1 MASVGHA
8 AAVGLDSGLRLGM
21 GMRAQQNNEAQVKR
35 QNMLQ
40 DDQLGLQRE
49 QLARVE
55 DDRALAAIDQSIA
68 DLRAEGEGFAAQ
80 YGVNVPQEVAGP
92 FKQRQ
97 EALSSQRNTLLRKRY
112 EPIVQAAEQ
121 RAKDT
126 AMALQSGRVQIDAVP
141 PADLYDAIVVQTGR
155 DPSDLIGTGGQPS
168 RVATAVNDVMDGLEF
183 KNDGAVLRGA
193 NVLFEPELK
202 VGLGEDSPYGGKIVG
217 KQIVK
222 FIPHPTDPSK
232 VLPVLKV
239 YVSNGR
245 AAPNA
250 APAEEG
256 APPGATG
263 YYLAPVTQHRS
274 SDPNDPPLAL
284 DLAQALDRAAQ
295 LQTLSTSLSHPAVA
309 AKIEAGKKERGGNSD
324 FLTAFYALRGKM
336 PTKTVEYKSVKP
348 GEKLVGIDT
357 MTGRPTGDTI
367 EGAPKKDKPTGLA
380 ANIAAVQDYAEENG
394 ISEAEAA
401 IELQA
406 RGLLRPPKGAGKGS
420 GAGGGSGGGAARE
433 GLAGEELLATLGA
446 EDRAIVKGLAEGTIK
461 PETIST
467 KGNRRE
473 HMVALA
479 AQYMPDAAGGGGK
492 PLPAAVTK
500 QITEARDNAATIKR
514 LADSFEDAY
523 GGKGVLGLGGDK
535 QMAASGLLGVDRDA
549 VDWWKNYRKGAEL
562 IERHALFGAAL
573 TPTEQSS
580 WRAADITPGTDA
592 AVIRRN
598 LQTRAALGAKVLDAA
613 RQDLID
619 AGHSEKRINAIAGR
633 DMTVENLPPKEK
645 PAAAAA
651 AKPFRLPSDPKAA
664 EAAYAKLAKGTKYI
678 DPTGK
683 QREKQ

>member
-1 MASVGHA
+1 MPSVGHA

-21 GMRAQQNNEAQVKR
+21 GMRAQQNNEEQTRRNNIVEDEK
-35 QNMLQ
+35 
-40 DDQLGLQRE
+40 LGLLRQ
-49 QLARVE
+49 QNTRVE

-80 YGVNVPQEVAGP
+80 YGINVPQEVAGP

-97 EALSSQRNTLLRKRY
+97 EALSSQRNTMLRKRY

-202 VGLGEDSPYGGKIVG
+202 VGVGEESPYGGKIVG

-222 FIPHPTDPSK
+222 FIPHPNDPSK

-274 SDPNDPPLAL
+274 SDPNDPPLPL

-336 PTKTVEYKSVKP
+336 PAKSVEYKSVKP
-348 GEKLVGIDT
+348 NERLVGIDT

-367 EGAPKKDKPTGLA
+367 EGEPKKDKPTGLA

-406 RGLLRPPKGAGKGS
+406 RGLLRPPKGSGKGS

-433 GLAGEELLATLGA
+433 GLAGEELLATLGP
-446 EDRAIVKGLAEGTIK
+446 EDRAIVKGLAEGSIK

-479 AQYMPDAAGGGGK
+479 AQYAPDSAGGGK

-633 DMTVENLPPKEK
+633 DMTVDNLPPKEK
-645 PAAAAA
+645 PAAA
-651 AKPFRLPSDPKAA
+651 KPFRLPRDPKAA
-664 EAAYAKLAKGTKYI
+664 DAAYANLPSGAVFI
-678 DPTGK
+678 DPNGK
-683 QREKQ
+683 QRQKP